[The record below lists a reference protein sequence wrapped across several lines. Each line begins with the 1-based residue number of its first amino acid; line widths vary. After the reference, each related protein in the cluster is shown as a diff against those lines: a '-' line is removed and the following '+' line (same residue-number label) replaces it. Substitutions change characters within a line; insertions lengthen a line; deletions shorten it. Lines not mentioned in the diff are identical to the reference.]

1 MNRKIFLTISAVTAM
16 LISCTP
22 KNTEES
28 AQDTE
33 AKIATVKVEDVKTA
47 DVAQIVDFTGNIEPF
62 VKNMISSSSAQRI
75 EKIYVEVGS
84 QVKKG
89 QLLVRMENLN
99 YAQAKIQLE
108 NLKLDMSRIEAL
120 YKAGGVSKQQYDQMK
135 TQVSVAEESIAN
147 LDKNTRLLSPISGVV
162 TQRNFDSG
170 DLTMGQPIL
179 VVMQLQPVKI
189 MISISEEY
197 FPKVK
202 VGTPVD
208 ITLDVYEGK
217 TFPGKV
223 SLIYPTI
230 DPTTKTF
237 QVQVSI
243 NNPSMQIRPGM
254 FARAKVNF
262 GMKKRLVVPD
272 KAVIKQQGTNDKFV
286 YVVDG
291 DVVNYVK
298 IETEQRNGQIYEVLN
313 GLEEGQKV
321 VIAGISQLKDKAKVK
336 IVTSGVDLSL

>member
-1 MNRKIFLTISAVTAM
+1 
-16 LISCTP
+16 
-22 KNTEES
+22 
-28 AQDTE
+28 
-33 AKIATVKVEDVKTA
+33 
-47 DVAQIVDFTGNIEPF
+47 
-62 VKNMISSSSAQRI
+62 MISSSSAQRI

-298 IETEQRNGQIYEVLN
+298 IETGQRSGQIYEVLN